1 MTDYD
6 KEKRELIKK
15 CKEFLE
21 SHNNYVSAPLDNN
34 KVMLFYVDGKVET
47 TIDSMYFENGY
58 DDNDNEILEVYVT
71 SFSEVYPDGTE
82 YDKMSDFGNDEIKD
96 IMRIFGIKV

>member
-34 KVMLFYVDGKVET
+34 KVMLFYVDEKVET
-47 TIDSMYFENGY
+47 IIDAMYFENGY

>member
-34 KVMLFYVDGKVET
+34 KVMLFYVDEKVET
-47 TIDSMYFENGY
+47 IIDSMNFENGY

-71 SFSEVYPDGTE
+71 SFSEVYPDGVV